1 MRREQRLRAS
11 DDYSRVRREGRSW
24 AVPLLVLYA
33 ARRSLA
39 DAPTRVGITAGRRV
53 GGAVVRN
60 KVRRRVR
67 EAVRS
72 RYDELACGWDLVFI
86 VRPRAS
92 DAEYVDV
99 AEAVETLLGRA
110 GVVWAERSCRP

>member
-11 DDYSRVRREGRSW
+11 DDYTRVRREGRSW
-24 AVPLLVLYA
+24 ALPLLVLYA
-33 ARRSLA
+33 ARRSAA
-39 DAPTRVGITAGRRV
+39 DDPTRVGITAGRRV

-67 EAVRS
+67 EAVRAN
-72 RYDELACGWDLVFI
+72 YDRLAHGWDLVFI

-92 DAEYVDV
+92 DAEFDDLAGAVESLLERSGV
-99 AEAVETLLGRA
+99 VRAEA
-110 GVVWAERSCRP
+110 SCGP